1 LPLFR
6 LAEPWAEPE
15 NSGYTD
21 VPEQD
26 ALKRVTLMSIVGHV
40 LIVSK
45 YLQHVYRDT
54 EFVYSDSRVKIKID
68 IINFYLILSP
78 HREILRTAVD

>member
-54 EFVYSDSRVKIKID
+54 EFVYFDSKGKIKID